1 MTNVYDDCERCHNLE
16 CHLRLQL
23 TTLAKAKARTN
34 KTFIVKAS
42 LTIITHHRQFFI
54 VQTKIP
60 YSYCSIVRASTWINR
75 HIFDLTYS

>member
-34 KTFIVKAS
+34 KTFIVKPA
-42 LTIITHHRQFFI
+42 LTIVPYHRQNIFI
-54 VQTKIP
+54 VKATGFNTIKI
-60 YSYCSIVRASTWINR
+60 S
-75 HIFDLTYS
+75 L